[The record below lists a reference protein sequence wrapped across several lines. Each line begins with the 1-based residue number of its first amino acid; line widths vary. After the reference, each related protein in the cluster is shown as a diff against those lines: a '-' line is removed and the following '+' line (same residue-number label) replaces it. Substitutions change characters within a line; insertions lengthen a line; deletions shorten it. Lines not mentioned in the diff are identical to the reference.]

1 MIPRNGK
8 KENWSGSCKT
18 FKDLS
23 THIFR
28 KVSSLPSSFLYINS
42 LKINILP
49 PPPKNIS
56 VHLTYWFVF
65 LILYTKFNQKTGD
78 K

>member
-28 KVSSLPSSFLYINS
+28 KVSSLPSSFLRINS
-42 LKINILP
+42 LEINILP
-49 PPPKNIS
+49 SQKNIS
-56 VHLTYWFVF
+56 VHLTYLVCFLNFVHE
-65 LILYTKFNQKTGD
+65 N
-78 K
+78 